1 LEVFPNYH
9 FAFTGLGQARIA
21 QRRFDEAIDLLQKSV
36 DLVPTYE
43 AVFGLADLYSHLNR
57 KGEAAR
63 QFQLLETLAKIA
75 RANGV
80 QPEAQLAMFYAD
92 HGLKLP
98 EALSIVRQQARERRD
113 VRTMDA
119 LAWVLFKNG
128 MAEEALSASQQALR
142 LGTQDP
148 LMHYHHG
155 MIARELGQHQQAAES
170 LERALAANPNFHVH
184 HAEAARTALQPLLA
198 GRSESNTPTKVIN

>member
-1 LEVFPNYH
+1 LPINLRPSS
-9 FAFTGLGQARIA
+9 TGELGLA
-21 QRRFDEAIDLLQKSV
+21 QRRFDEAIDLLQKSI

-43 AVFGLADLYSHLNR
+43 AVFSLADLYSHLNR
-57 KGEAAR
+57 KDEAAQ
-63 QFQLLETLAKIA
+63 QFELLETLEKIS

-92 HGLKLP
+92 HGLKLRD
-98 EALSIVRQQARERRD
+98 ALTIVRQQARDRRD

-128 MAEEALSASQQALR
+128 LAQEALSASQQALR

-155 MIARELGQHQQAAES
+155 MIARELGQHKEAAQS
-170 LERALAANPNFHVH
+170 LERALAANPDFHVH
-184 HAEAARTALQPLLA
+184 HAEEARSALQPLLA
-198 GRSESNTPTKVIN
+198 ARLEANTLTKTVE